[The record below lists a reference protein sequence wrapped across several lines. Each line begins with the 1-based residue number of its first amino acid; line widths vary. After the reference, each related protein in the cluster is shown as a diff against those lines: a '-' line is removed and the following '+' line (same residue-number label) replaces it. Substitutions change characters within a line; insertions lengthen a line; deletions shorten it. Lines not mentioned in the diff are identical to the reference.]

1 MKKYI
6 IGWLFV
12 FSFTGYVFASSLSTP
27 SYVLYNDSMSVKK
40 AKVQQVIESAVENN
54 ASKIYIYYHD
64 EKSQEFAIRLSNKIT
79 AKLPT
84 NCSLIIVDQNNSN
97 PKYSSTITPEGVTLI
112 TENQ

>member
-6 IGWLFV
+6 LSLLLIFPLA
-12 FSFTGYVFASSLSTP
+12 SYVFASSLSTP

-40 AKVQQVIESAVENN
+40 DKVHQVIESAVQNN

-79 AKLPT
+79 AKLPA
-84 NCSLIIVDQNNSN
+84 NCSLTIVDQNNST
-97 PKYSSTITPEGVTLI
+97 PKYPSTITPEGVTLI
-112 TENQ
+112 AEYQ